1 MLKLWKVNAKAGDAT
16 VKYPFAPFP
25 TNKDMRGKPEH
36 NAELCIACGACGVA
50 CPADAIR
57 MDTDLAADTITWSID
72 YGRCIF
78 CGRCE
83 EACPMEAIKLTEEF
97 ELAVMS
103 KDDLTSKSV
112 YTLEHC
118 SRCGKPFAPHKEIDY
133 AKRLLQKAG
142 GMEAIQAARAA
153 YDALSDQRKAQVSN
167 YDVLLA
173 AEKKLAQ
180 LQDEAVAHVEELID
194 AIGQPVIPAS
204 RAAVEAARA
213 AYDALG
219 QKLQE
224 RVGNYDV
231 LLAAEA
237 RLAELNAQ
245 DIYKTTGDFIVS
257 KGAPVTGSIGG
268 EWAVIGLARSGY
280 PVPANYFDDY
290 YARVEKYVK
299 NCSGVLHERKYTEY
313 SRVILALTAIGRNP
327 SKVAGY
333 NLLMPLGDFEKTI
346 WQGMNGPIW
355 ALIALDSGNYDIP
368 KNPAAKTQATR
379 QLYIDE
385 IIKNQM
391 KDGGWSLTGTG
402 DSDVDITAMALQAL
416 AKYQDQKA
424 VKTATDK
431 ALAYLSNVQDS
442 KGGFASWGTTN
453 VESVAQVVV
462 ALCELGVSLDD
473 SRFVKSG
480 HTLTENLL
488 SFRQSN
494 GGFYHVLDG
503 SDGNNQMSSE
513 QGFYALV
520 AIDRAANGQNS
531 LYRMDD
537 VTKNTSKPST
547 SVSKGNVDA
556 SVNVPGVTAPGTT
569 FTDIK
574 NHANKAAIEELA
586 SRGII
591 NGMGKGTFM
600 PNKTMTRAE
609 FAAIVTRALGL
620 AAKDTKA
627 FTDVPSSKWYAGYIG
642 TANSSGIVNGVGSG
656 KFNPDGT
663 ITRQEAA
670 AMVARAAKLCGLDPS
685 MDAAATKDMLAQ
697 FGDYRSVASWAKEP
711 MAFCYSVNIL
721 DQSDLNIEPTKA
733 ILRCEIAQM
742 LYNMLSAA
750 ELI

>member
-1 MLKLWKVNAKAGDAT
+1 MRRIKRISAWILTLAILLTLT
-16 VKYPFAPFP
+16 V
-25 TNKDMRGKPEH
+25 
-36 NAELCIACGACGVA
+36 
-50 CPADAIR
+50 PA
-57 MDTDLAADTITWSID
+57 LAAS
-72 YGRCIF
+72 GVQNEVQ
-78 CGRCE
+78 G
-83 EACPMEAIKLTEEF
+83 
-97 ELAVMS
+97 S
-103 KDDLTSKSV
+103 
-112 YTLEHC
+112 
-118 SRCGKPFAPHKEIDY
+118 
-133 AKRLLQKAG
+133 
-142 GMEAIQAARAA
+142 AA
-153 YDALSDQRKAQVSN
+153 YMVS
-167 YDVLLA
+167 
-173 AEKKLAQ
+173 
-180 LQDEAVAHVEELID
+180 AVKSPEV
-194 AIGQPVIPAS
+194 
-204 RAAVEAARA
+204 
-213 AYDALG
+213 
-219 QKLQE
+219 
-224 RVGNYDV
+224 
-231 LLAAEA
+231 
-237 RLAELNAQ
+237 
-245 DIYKTTGDFIVS
+245 
-257 KGAPVTGSIGG
+257 GSIGG
-268 EWAVIGLARSGY
+268 EWAIIGLARSGY
-280 PVPANYFDDY
+280 TVPTNYYEDY

-313 SRVILALTAIGRNP
+313 SRVILALTAIGRDP

-346 WQGMNGPIW
+346 WQGLNGPIW
-355 ALIALDSGNYDIP
+355 ALIALDSGNYEIP

-385 IIKNQM
+385 ILNNQM

-431 ALAYLSNVQDS
+431 ALTYLSNVQDR

-462 ALCELGVSLDD
+462 AFCELGMDLND
-473 SRFVKSG
+473 SRFVKNG
-480 HTLTENLL
+480 HGLVENLL

-494 GGFYHVLDG
+494 GGFYHVMDG
-503 SDGNNQMSSE
+503 SDGNNQMSAE

-520 AIDRAANGQNS
+520 AIDRAENGKNS
-531 LYRMDD
+531 LYRMGD
-537 VTKNTSKPST
+537 VVKNNSKPNT
-547 SVSKGNVDA
+547 NINKSKADP
-556 SVNVPGVTAPGTT
+556 SVNVPDVTAPGTT
-569 FTDIK
+569 FSDVK
-574 NHANKAAIEELA
+574 NHANQTAIEQLA

-591 NGMGKGTFM
+591 NGMGKGTFA

-620 AAKDTKA
+620 PAKDTKA

-670 AMVARAAKLCGLDPS
+670 AMVARAAKLCGLDTA
-685 MDAAATKDMLAQ
+685 MDAASIKDMLAQ
-697 FGDYRSVASWAKEP
+697 FGDYRGVASWAKEP
-711 MAFCYSVNIL
+711 LAFCYAAGIL

-742 LYNMLSAA
+742 LYNMLVTS

>member
-1 MLKLWKVNAKAGDAT
+1 MRRIKRISAWILTLAILLTLT
-16 VKYPFAPFP
+16 V
-25 TNKDMRGKPEH
+25 
-36 NAELCIACGACGVA
+36 
-50 CPADAIR
+50 PA
-57 MDTDLAADTITWSID
+57 LAAS
-72 YGRCIF
+72 GVQNEVQ
-78 CGRCE
+78 G
-83 EACPMEAIKLTEEF
+83 
-97 ELAVMS
+97 S
-103 KDDLTSKSV
+103 
-112 YTLEHC
+112 
-118 SRCGKPFAPHKEIDY
+118 
-133 AKRLLQKAG
+133 
-142 GMEAIQAARAA
+142 AA
-153 YDALSDQRKAQVSN
+153 YMVS
-167 YDVLLA
+167 
-173 AEKKLAQ
+173 
-180 LQDEAVAHVEELID
+180 AVKSPEV
-194 AIGQPVIPAS
+194 
-204 RAAVEAARA
+204 
-213 AYDALG
+213 
-219 QKLQE
+219 
-224 RVGNYDV
+224 
-231 LLAAEA
+231 
-237 RLAELNAQ
+237 
-245 DIYKTTGDFIVS
+245 
-257 KGAPVTGSIGG
+257 GSIGG
-268 EWAVIGLARSGY
+268 EWAIIGLARSGY
-280 PVPANYFDDY
+280 TVPTNYYEDY

-313 SRVILALTAIGRNP
+313 SRVILALTAIGRDP

-346 WQGMNGPIW
+346 WQGLNGPIW
-355 ALIALDSGNYDIP
+355 ALIALDSGNYEIP

-385 IIKNQM
+385 ILNSQM

-402 DSDVDITAMALQAL
+402 DSDVDISAMALQAL

-431 ALAYLSNVQDS
+431 ALTYLSKAQDS
-442 KGGFASWGTTN
+442 KGGYASWGTTN

-531 LYRMDD
+531 LYRMSD
-537 VTKNTSKPST
+537 VAKNTSKPAT

-556 SVNVPGVTAPGTT
+556 SVSVPGVTAPGTT
-569 FTDIK
+569 FSDIK

-591 NGMGKGTFM
+591 NGMGKGTFA

-642 TANSSGIVNGVGSG
+642 TANSNGIVNGVGSG

-685 MDAAATKDMLAQ
+685 MDEAATKDMLAQ
-697 FGDYRSVASWAKEP
+697 FGDYRSVASWAKKP

>member
-1 MLKLWKVNAKAGDAT
+1 MRRIKRISAWILTLAILLTLT
-16 VKYPFAPFP
+16 V
-25 TNKDMRGKPEH
+25 
-36 NAELCIACGACGVA
+36 
-50 CPADAIR
+50 PA
-57 MDTDLAADTITWSID
+57 LAAS
-72 YGRCIF
+72 GVQNEVQ
-78 CGRCE
+78 G
-83 EACPMEAIKLTEEF
+83 
-97 ELAVMS
+97 S
-103 KDDLTSKSV
+103 
-112 YTLEHC
+112 
-118 SRCGKPFAPHKEIDY
+118 
-133 AKRLLQKAG
+133 
-142 GMEAIQAARAA
+142 AA
-153 YDALSDQRKAQVSN
+153 YMVS
-167 YDVLLA
+167 
-173 AEKKLAQ
+173 
-180 LQDEAVAHVEELID
+180 AVKSPEV
-194 AIGQPVIPAS
+194 
-204 RAAVEAARA
+204 
-213 AYDALG
+213 
-219 QKLQE
+219 
-224 RVGNYDV
+224 
-231 LLAAEA
+231 
-237 RLAELNAQ
+237 
-245 DIYKTTGDFIVS
+245 
-257 KGAPVTGSIGG
+257 GSIGG
-268 EWAVIGLARSGY
+268 EWAIIGLARSGY
-280 PVPANYFDDY
+280 AVPANYYEDY

-313 SRVILALTAIGRNP
+313 SRVILALTAIGRDP

-431 ALAYLSNVQDS
+431 ALTYLSKAQDS
-442 KGGFASWGTTN
+442 KGGYASWGTTN

-462 ALCELGVSLDD
+462 ALCELGIDLGD
-473 SRFVKSG
+473 SRFVKNG
-480 HTLTENLL
+480 HTLTDNLL

-503 SDGNNQMSSE
+503 SDGNNQMSAE

-520 AIDRAANGQNS
+520 AIDRAENGKNS
-531 LYRMDD
+531 LYRMGD
-537 VTKNTSKPST
+537 VTKNPSKPINK
-547 SVSKGNVDA
+547 SKADA

-569 FTDIK
+569 FTDVK
-574 NHANKAAIEELA
+574 NHVNKAAIEELA

-620 AAKDTKA
+620 AAKDTKV
-627 FTDVPSSKWYAGYIG
+627 FSDVPSSKWYAGYIG

-670 AMVARAAKLCGLDPS
+670 AMVARAAKLCGLDTA

-697 FGDYRSVASWAKEP
+697 FGDYRSVASWAKKP

-721 DQSDLNIEPTKA
+721 DQSDLNIEPTKV

-742 LYNMLSAA
+742 LYNMLTAA

>member
-1 MLKLWKVNAKAGDAT
+1 MRRIKRISAWILTLAILLTLT
-16 VKYPFAPFP
+16 V
-25 TNKDMRGKPEH
+25 
-36 NAELCIACGACGVA
+36 
-50 CPADAIR
+50 PA
-57 MDTDLAADTITWSID
+57 LAAS
-72 YGRCIF
+72 
-78 CGRCE
+78 
-83 EACPMEAIKLTEEF
+83 
-97 ELAVMS
+97 
-103 KDDLTSKSV
+103 SV
-112 YTLEHC
+112 QNEVQG
-118 SRCGKPFAPHKEIDY
+118 S
-133 AKRLLQKAG
+133 
-142 GMEAIQAARAA
+142 AA
-153 YDALSDQRKAQVSN
+153 YMVS
-167 YDVLLA
+167 
-173 AEKKLAQ
+173 
-180 LQDEAVAHVEELID
+180 AVKSPEV
-194 AIGQPVIPAS
+194 
-204 RAAVEAARA
+204 
-213 AYDALG
+213 
-219 QKLQE
+219 
-224 RVGNYDV
+224 
-231 LLAAEA
+231 
-237 RLAELNAQ
+237 
-245 DIYKTTGDFIVS
+245 
-257 KGAPVTGSIGG
+257 GSIGG
-268 EWAVIGLARSGY
+268 EWAIIGLARSGY
-280 PVPANYFDDY
+280 TVPANYYEDY

-313 SRVILALTAIGRNP
+313 SRVVLALTAIGRDP

-333 NLLMPLGDFEKTI
+333 NLLTPLGDFDKTI
-346 WQGMNGPIW
+346 WQGLNGPIW
-355 ALIALDSGNYDIP
+355 ALIALDSGNYEIP

-385 IIKNQM
+385 ILNNQM
-391 KDGGWSLTGTG
+391 KDGSWSLTGTG

-431 ALAYLSNVQDS
+431 ALTYLSNVQDR

-462 ALCELGVSLDD
+462 AFCELGMDLND
-473 SRFVKSG
+473 SRFVKNG
-480 HTLTENLL
+480 HGLVENLL

-494 GGFYHVLDG
+494 GGFYHVMDG
-503 SDGNNQMSSE
+503 SDGNNQMSAE

-520 AIDRAANGQNS
+520 AIDRAENGKNS
-531 LYRMDD
+531 LYRMGD
-537 VTKNTSKPST
+537 VTKNTSKPNT
-547 SVSKGNVDA
+547 NINKSKADP

-569 FTDIK
+569 FSDVK
-574 NHANKAAIEELA
+574 NHANQTAIEQLA

-591 NGMGKGTFM
+591 NGMGKGTFA

-670 AMVARAAKLCGLDPS
+670 AMVARAAKLCGLDTA
-685 MDAAATKDMLAQ
+685 MDAASIKDMLAQ
-697 FGDYRSVASWAKEP
+697 FGDYRGVASWAKEP
-711 MAFCYSVNIL
+711 LAFCYAAGIL

-742 LYNMLSAA
+742 LYNMLVTS

>member
-1 MLKLWKVNAKAGDAT
+1 MRRIKRISAWILTLAILLTLT
-16 VKYPFAPFP
+16 V
-25 TNKDMRGKPEH
+25 
-36 NAELCIACGACGVA
+36 
-50 CPADAIR
+50 PA
-57 MDTDLAADTITWSID
+57 LAAS
-72 YGRCIF
+72 GVQNEVQ
-78 CGRCE
+78 G
-83 EACPMEAIKLTEEF
+83 
-97 ELAVMS
+97 S
-103 KDDLTSKSV
+103 
-112 YTLEHC
+112 
-118 SRCGKPFAPHKEIDY
+118 
-133 AKRLLQKAG
+133 
-142 GMEAIQAARAA
+142 AA
-153 YDALSDQRKAQVSN
+153 YMVSAGKSPE
-167 YDVLLA
+167 V
-173 AEKKLAQ
+173 
-180 LQDEAVAHVEELID
+180 
-194 AIGQPVIPAS
+194 
-204 RAAVEAARA
+204 
-213 AYDALG
+213 
-219 QKLQE
+219 
-224 RVGNYDV
+224 
-231 LLAAEA
+231 
-237 RLAELNAQ
+237 
-245 DIYKTTGDFIVS
+245 
-257 KGAPVTGSIGG
+257 GSIGG
-268 EWAVIGLARSGY
+268 EWAIIGLARSGY
-280 PVPANYFDDY
+280 TVPTNYYDDY
-290 YARVEKYVK
+290 YALFEKYVK

-313 SRVILALTAIGRNP
+313 SRVILALTAIGRDP

-346 WQGMNGPIW
+346 WQGLNGPIW
-355 ALIALDSGNYDIP
+355 ALIALDSGNYEIP

-385 IIKNQM
+385 ILNSQM

-402 DSDVDITAMALQAL
+402 DSDVDISAMALQAL

-431 ALAYLSNVQDS
+431 ALTYLSKAQDS
-442 KGGFASWGTTN
+442 KGGYASWGTTN

-531 LYRMDD
+531 LYRMSD
-537 VTKNTSKPST
+537 VAKNTSKPAT

-556 SVNVPGVTAPGTT
+556 SVSVPGVTAPGTT
-569 FTDIK
+569 FSDIK

-586 SRGII
+586 SRGI
-591 NGMGKGTFM
+591 NKGMGKGTFA

-670 AMVARAAKLCGLDPS
+670 AMVARAANLCGLDPS
-685 MDAAATKDMLAQ
+685 MDEAATKDMLAQ
-697 FGDYRSVASWAKEP
+697 FGDYRSVASWAKKP

>member
-1 MLKLWKVNAKAGDAT
+1 MRRIKRISAWILTLAILLTLT
-16 VKYPFAPFP
+16 V
-25 TNKDMRGKPEH
+25 
-36 NAELCIACGACGVA
+36 
-50 CPADAIR
+50 PA
-57 MDTDLAADTITWSID
+57 LAAS
-72 YGRCIF
+72 GVQNEVQ
-78 CGRCE
+78 G
-83 EACPMEAIKLTEEF
+83 
-97 ELAVMS
+97 S
-103 KDDLTSKSV
+103 
-112 YTLEHC
+112 
-118 SRCGKPFAPHKEIDY
+118 
-133 AKRLLQKAG
+133 
-142 GMEAIQAARAA
+142 AA
-153 YDALSDQRKAQVSN
+153 YMVS
-167 YDVLLA
+167 
-173 AEKKLAQ
+173 
-180 LQDEAVAHVEELID
+180 AVKSPEV
-194 AIGQPVIPAS
+194 
-204 RAAVEAARA
+204 
-213 AYDALG
+213 
-219 QKLQE
+219 
-224 RVGNYDV
+224 
-231 LLAAEA
+231 
-237 RLAELNAQ
+237 
-245 DIYKTTGDFIVS
+245 
-257 KGAPVTGSIGG
+257 GSIGG
-268 EWAVIGLARSGY
+268 EWAIIGLARSGY
-280 PVPANYFDDY
+280 TVPTNYYEDY

-313 SRVILALTAIGRNP
+313 SRVILALTAIGRDP

-346 WQGMNGPIW
+346 WQGLNGPIW
-355 ALIALDSGNYDIP
+355 ALIALDSGNYEIP

-385 IIKNQM
+385 ILNSQM

-402 DSDVDITAMALQAL
+402 DSDVDISAMALQAL

-431 ALAYLSNVQDS
+431 ALTYLSKAQDS
-442 KGGFASWGTTN
+442 KGGYASWGTTN

-531 LYRMDD
+531 LYRMSD
-537 VTKNTSKPST
+537 VAKNTSKPAT

-556 SVNVPGVTAPGTT
+556 SVSVPGVTATGTT
-569 FTDIK
+569 FSDIK

-591 NGMGKGTFM
+591 NGMGKGTFA

-685 MDAAATKDMLAQ
+685 MDEAATKDMLAQ
-697 FGDYRSVASWAKEP
+697 FGDYRSVASWAKKP

>member
-1 MLKLWKVNAKAGDAT
+1 MRRIKRIAWILTLAILLTLT
-16 VKYPFAPFP
+16 V
-25 TNKDMRGKPEH
+25 
-36 NAELCIACGACGVA
+36 
-50 CPADAIR
+50 PA
-57 MDTDLAADTITWSID
+57 LAAS
-72 YGRCIF
+72 
-78 CGRCE
+78 
-83 EACPMEAIKLTEEF
+83 
-97 ELAVMS
+97 
-103 KDDLTSKSV
+103 SV
-112 YTLEHC
+112 QNEVQG
-118 SRCGKPFAPHKEIDY
+118 S
-133 AKRLLQKAG
+133 
-142 GMEAIQAARAA
+142 AA
-153 YDALSDQRKAQVSN
+153 YMVS
-167 YDVLLA
+167 
-173 AEKKLAQ
+173 
-180 LQDEAVAHVEELID
+180 AVKSPEV
-194 AIGQPVIPAS
+194 
-204 RAAVEAARA
+204 
-213 AYDALG
+213 
-219 QKLQE
+219 
-224 RVGNYDV
+224 
-231 LLAAEA
+231 
-237 RLAELNAQ
+237 
-245 DIYKTTGDFIVS
+245 
-257 KGAPVTGSIGG
+257 GSIGG
-268 EWAVIGLARSGY
+268 EWAIIGLARSGY
-280 PVPANYFDDY
+280 TVPANYYDDY

-313 SRVILALTAIGRNP
+313 SRVILALTAIGRDP

-333 NLLMPLGDFEKTI
+333 NLLTPLGDFEKTI
-346 WQGMNGPIW
+346 WQGLNGPIW

-431 ALAYLSNVQDS
+431 ALTYLSNVQDR

-462 ALCELGVSLDD
+462 AFCELGMDLND
-473 SRFVKSG
+473 SRFVKNG
-480 HTLTENLL
+480 HGLVENLL

-494 GGFYHVLDG
+494 GGFYHVMDG
-503 SDGNNQMSSE
+503 SDGNNQMSAE

-520 AIDRAANGQNS
+520 AIDRAENGKNS
-531 LYRMDD
+531 LYRMGD
-537 VTKNTSKPST
+537 VVKNNSKPNT
-547 SVSKGNVDA
+547 NINKSKADP
-556 SVNVPGVTAPGTT
+556 SVNVPDVTAPGTT
-569 FTDIK
+569 FSDVK
-574 NHANKAAIEELA
+574 NHANQTAIEQLA

-591 NGMGKGTFM
+591 NGMGKGTFA

-620 AAKDTKA
+620 PAKDTKA

-642 TANSSGIVNGVGSG
+642 TANISGIVNGVGSG

-670 AMVARAAKLCGLDPS
+670 AMVARAAKLCGLDTA
-685 MDAAATKDMLAQ
+685 MDAASIKDMLAQ
-697 FGDYRSVASWAKEP
+697 FGDYRGVASWAKEP
-711 MAFCYSVNIL
+711 LAFCYAAGIL

-742 LYNMLSAA
+742 LYNMLTAA

>member
-1 MLKLWKVNAKAGDAT
+1 MRRIKRISAWILTLAILLTLT
-16 VKYPFAPFP
+16 V
-25 TNKDMRGKPEH
+25 
-36 NAELCIACGACGVA
+36 
-50 CPADAIR
+50 PA
-57 MDTDLAADTITWSID
+57 LAAS
-72 YGRCIF
+72 GVQNEVQ
-78 CGRCE
+78 G
-83 EACPMEAIKLTEEF
+83 
-97 ELAVMS
+97 S
-103 KDDLTSKSV
+103 
-112 YTLEHC
+112 
-118 SRCGKPFAPHKEIDY
+118 
-133 AKRLLQKAG
+133 
-142 GMEAIQAARAA
+142 AA
-153 YDALSDQRKAQVSN
+153 YMVS
-167 YDVLLA
+167 
-173 AEKKLAQ
+173 
-180 LQDEAVAHVEELID
+180 AVKSPEV
-194 AIGQPVIPAS
+194 
-204 RAAVEAARA
+204 
-213 AYDALG
+213 
-219 QKLQE
+219 
-224 RVGNYDV
+224 
-231 LLAAEA
+231 
-237 RLAELNAQ
+237 
-245 DIYKTTGDFIVS
+245 
-257 KGAPVTGSIGG
+257 GSIGG
-268 EWAVIGLARSGY
+268 EWAIIGLARSGY
-280 PVPANYFDDY
+280 TVPTNYYEDY

-313 SRVILALTAIGRNP
+313 SRVILALTAIGRDP

-346 WQGMNGPIW
+346 WQGLNGPIW
-355 ALIALDSGNYDIP
+355 ALIALDSGNYEIP

-385 IIKNQM
+385 ILNSQM

-402 DSDVDITAMALQAL
+402 DSDVDISAMALQAL

-431 ALAYLSNVQDS
+431 ALTYLSKAQDS
-442 KGGFASWGTTN
+442 KGGYASWGTTN

-503 SDGNNQMSSE
+503 SDGNNQMSAE

-520 AIDRAANGQNS
+520 AIDRAENGKNS
-531 LYRMDD
+531 LYRMGD
-537 VTKNTSKPST
+537 VIKATTKPST
-547 SVSKGNVDA
+547 TVKKGSADA
-556 SVNVPGVTAPGTT
+556 SVSVPAVTAPGTT
-569 FTDIK
+569 FSDVK
-574 NHANKAAIEELA
+574 NHANKAAIEALA

-591 NGMGKGTFM
+591 NGMGQGTFM

-620 AAKDTKA
+620 TAKDTKV
-627 FTDVPSSKWYAGYIG
+627 FSDVPSSKWYAGYIG
-642 TANSSGIVNGVGSG
+642 TANSSGIVNGVGNG
-656 KFNPDGT
+656 KFNPEGT

-670 AMVARAAKLCGLDPS
+670 AMVARAAKLCGLDTA

-711 MAFCYSVNIL
+711 MAFCYSANIL

>member
-1 MLKLWKVNAKAGDAT
+1 MVSA
-16 VKYPFAPFP
+16 VKS
-25 TNKDMRGKPEH
+25 PE
-36 NAELCIACGACGVA
+36 V
-50 CPADAIR
+50 
-57 MDTDLAADTITWSID
+57 
-72 YGRCIF
+72 
-78 CGRCE
+78 
-83 EACPMEAIKLTEEF
+83 
-97 ELAVMS
+97 
-103 KDDLTSKSV
+103 
-112 YTLEHC
+112 
-118 SRCGKPFAPHKEIDY
+118 
-133 AKRLLQKAG
+133 
-142 GMEAIQAARAA
+142 
-153 YDALSDQRKAQVSN
+153 
-167 YDVLLA
+167 
-173 AEKKLAQ
+173 
-180 LQDEAVAHVEELID
+180 
-194 AIGQPVIPAS
+194 
-204 RAAVEAARA
+204 
-213 AYDALG
+213 
-219 QKLQE
+219 
-224 RVGNYDV
+224 
-231 LLAAEA
+231 
-237 RLAELNAQ
+237 
-245 DIYKTTGDFIVS
+245 
-257 KGAPVTGSIGG
+257 GSIGG
-268 EWAVIGLARSGY
+268 EWAIIGLARSGY
-280 PVPANYFDDY
+280 TVPTNYYEDY

-313 SRVILALTAIGRNP
+313 SRVILALTAIGRDP

-346 WQGMNGPIW
+346 WQGLNGPIW
-355 ALIALDSGNYDIP
+355 ALIALDSGNYEIP

-385 IIKNQM
+385 ILNSQM

-402 DSDVDITAMALQAL
+402 DSDVDISAMALQAL

-431 ALAYLSNVQDS
+431 ALTYLSKAQDS
-442 KGGFASWGTTN
+442 KGGYASWGTTN

-531 LYRMDD
+531 LYRMSDAA
-537 VTKNTSKPST
+537 KNTSKPAT

-556 SVNVPGVTAPGTT
+556 SVSVPGVTAPGTT
-569 FTDIK
+569 FSDIK

-586 SRGII
+586 FRGII

-742 LYNMLSAA
+742 LYNMLTAA

>member
-1 MLKLWKVNAKAGDAT
+1 MKQIRKFAALILALSVLFSLT
-16 VKYPFAPFP
+16 VP
-25 TNKDMRGKPEH
+25 T
-36 NAELCIACGACGVA
+36 
-50 CPADAIR
+50 
-57 MDTDLAADTITWSID
+57 LAASSVQSEVQ
-72 YGRCIF
+72 GSAAF
-78 CGRCE
+78 
-83 EACPMEAIKLTEEF
+83 MVS
-97 ELAVMS
+97 AV
-103 KDDLTSKSV
+103 K
-112 YTLEHC
+112 
-118 SRCGKPFAPHKEIDY
+118 APE
-133 AKRLLQKAG
+133 
-142 GMEAIQAARAA
+142 
-153 YDALSDQRKAQVSN
+153 V
-167 YDVLLA
+167 
-173 AEKKLAQ
+173 
-180 LQDEAVAHVEELID
+180 
-194 AIGQPVIPAS
+194 
-204 RAAVEAARA
+204 
-213 AYDALG
+213 
-219 QKLQE
+219 
-224 RVGNYDV
+224 
-231 LLAAEA
+231 
-237 RLAELNAQ
+237 
-245 DIYKTTGDFIVS
+245 
-257 KGAPVTGSIGG
+257 GSIGG

-280 PVPANYFDDY
+280 SVPADY
-290 YARVEKYVK
+290 YDEYYTRVEKYVK
-299 NCSGVLHERKYTEY
+299 DCNGVLHDRKYTEY
-313 SRVILALTAIGRNP
+313 SRVALALTAIGRDP

-333 NLLMPLGDFEKTI
+333 NLLTPLGDFEKTI
-346 WQGMNGPIW
+346 WQGLNGPIW
-355 ALIALDSGNYDIP
+355 ALIALDSGNYEIP

-385 IIKNQM
+385 ILNNQM

-424 VKTATDK
+424 VKAATDS
-431 ALAYLSNVQDS
+431 ALSWLSKNQDS

-462 ALCELGVSLDD
+462 AFCELGMDLND
-473 SRFVKSG
+473 SRFVKNG
-480 HTLTENLL
+480 HGLVENLL

-494 GGFYHVLDG
+494 GGFYHVMDG
-503 SDGNNQMSSE
+503 SDGNNQMSAE

-520 AIDRAANGQNS
+520 AIDRAENGKNS
-531 LYRMDD
+531 LYRMGD
-537 VTKNTSKPST
+537 VVKNDSKPNT
-547 SVSKGNVDA
+547 NINKSKADP
-556 SVNVPGVTAPGTT
+556 SVNVPDVTAPGTT
-569 FTDIK
+569 FSDVK
-574 NHANKAAIEELA
+574 NHANQTAIEQLA

-591 NGMGKGTFM
+591 NGMGKGTFA

-620 AAKDTKA
+620 PAKDTKA

-670 AMVARAAKLCGLDPS
+670 AMVARAAKLCGLDTA

-721 DQSDLNIEPTKA
+721 DQSDLNIESTKA